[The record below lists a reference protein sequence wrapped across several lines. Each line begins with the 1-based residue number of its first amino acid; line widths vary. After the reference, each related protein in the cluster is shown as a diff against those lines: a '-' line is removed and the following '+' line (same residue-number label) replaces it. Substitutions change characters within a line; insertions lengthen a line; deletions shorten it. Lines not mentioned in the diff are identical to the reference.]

1 MQPDKGFDAFFK
13 RLTEQTDIATQADL
27 ARALDVGRAAISLAK
42 KKDTVPARWVLGL
55 SVRHGLNTAWLES
68 GLGEPR
74 GGFDAQCEEFIRVP
88 KVVARLSAGG
98 GSFETESMVEG
109 YYAFRGEWL
118 RAKGRAE
125 EMVLMQVVGNSME
138 PEIHEGDLVLVDQ
151 SRTDVL
157 AGGIYAVGVE
167 DTVLVKR
174 VEKLPGQLVLH
185 SDNTD
190 YSPVR
195 LAGDELNS
203 VRVIGRVVWAC
214 REYH

>member
-1 MQPDKGFDAFFK
+1 MDQRKGFDAFFK
-13 RLTEQTDIATQADL
+13 RLTERTDIATQADL
-27 ARALDVGRAAISLAK
+27 ARALNVGRAAVSLIK
-42 KKDTVPARWVLGL
+42 KKNQVPPRWVLDL
-55 SVRHGLNTAWLES
+55 SVRYGLNTAWLES

-74 GGFDAQCEEFIRVP
+74 VRDKDPVEEFVRVP

-98 GSFETESMVEG
+98 GSFETESAVEG

-118 RAKGRAE
+118 RSKGRAE

-138 PEIHEGDLVLVDQ
+138 PEVQEGDLVLVDQ

-174 VEKLPGQLVLH
+174 VEKRPGQLVLH

-190 YSPVR
+190 YSPIC

-214 REYH
+214 REYR

>member
-1 MQPDKGFDAFFK
+1 MQPNKGFDAFFK
-13 RLTEQTDIATQADL
+13 RLTEQTDIASQADL
-27 ARALDVGRAAISLAK
+27 ARALDVGRAAVSLAK
-42 KKDTVPARWVLGL
+42 KKDSVPARWVLDL
-55 SVRHGLNTAWLES
+55 AVRFGLNTAWLEA

-74 GGFDAQCEEFIRVP
+74 GIDHGLGEEFIRVP

-98 GSFETESMVEG
+98 GSFETDSMVEG

-118 RAKGRAE
+118 HSRGRAE

-138 PEIHEGDLVLVDQ
+138 PEIQEGDLVLVDQ

-190 YSPVR
+190 YLPVR
-195 LAGDELNS
+195 LAGDELDS
-203 VRVIGRVVWAC
+203 VRIIGRVVWAC